1 MVNELTSRLLESSNT
16 ERFDGADA
24 PNPPRTRTSVRGSV
38 CVEIGPESQP
48 RLSQPS
54 VEFYTAVSVCLL
66 WVLVSQN
73 VGRTAKNMGCRQL

>member
-48 RLSQPS
+48 S

-73 VGRTAKNMGCRQL
+73 VGRTAKNRSCRQL